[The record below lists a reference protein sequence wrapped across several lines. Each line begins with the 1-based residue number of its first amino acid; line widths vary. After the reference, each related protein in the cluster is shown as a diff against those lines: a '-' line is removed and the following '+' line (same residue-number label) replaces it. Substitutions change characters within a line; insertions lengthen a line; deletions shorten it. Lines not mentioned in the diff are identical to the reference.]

1 MFSRD
6 FFSKK
11 IIHKT
16 SFLLVLVV
24 FTLYPNRASAWGD
37 AIPAA
42 IIKDTM
48 ETIRHTIEGALLGT
62 LKVAAIEVLNSQV
75 MGFVGGA
82 VGSDSKVITNFE
94 DFIDTVAEEEAERI
108 VVNDFLSQSLRG
120 KGSSANYIK
129 IDTNGGIRA
138 DYDAFL
144 RDAILETVRDRKRI
158 SQNDYAECSTSGSD
172 PRKGIEEGDLRAIS
186 CMVASEKNNPIGI
199 SLAAEA
205 AYDAEYQRKA
215 QEQIVKAQS
224 SGYSPAIDKEG
235 NIITPSGSIQNLVD
249 NVTKL
254 GYDTIT
260 GATNPGE
267 FLSGVVVSVVNRSV
281 SNLVQRGVGEVQ
293 GKIRRE
299 IRNVD
304 RKIIGAKNN
313 AERSLGP
320 GAIYIDAALEQ
331 RVKTKKT
338 TAPKI
343 PQTTGP

>member
-1 MFSRD
+1 MSSKNLL
-6 FFSKK
+6 SKK
-11 IIHKT
+11 TIHKA
-16 SFLLVLVV
+16 SFLLLIVI
-24 FTLYPNRASAWGD
+24 FSLYPNRASAWGD

-42 IIKDTM
+42 IIKQTM
-48 ETIRHTIEGALLGT
+48 ETIRRTIEGALLGT

-120 KGSSANYIK
+120 KGSVANYIK
-129 IDTNGGIRA
+129 VDTNGGIRA

-172 PRKGIEEGDLRAIS
+172 PRVAIDEGDLRAIG
-186 CMVASEKNNPIGI
+186 CMLASEKNNPIGI
-199 SLAAEA
+199 SLAAEE
-205 AYDAEYQRKA
+205 AYDVEYQKKS

-224 SGYSPAIDKEG
+224 SGYAPATDKEG
-235 NIITPSGSIQNLVD
+235 NIITPSGSIENLVN
-249 NVTKL
+249 NVTNL
-254 GYDTIT
+254 GSDIIT

-267 FLSGVVVSVVNRSV
+267 FLSGVVVSVVNRTV
-281 SNLVQRGVGEVQ
+281 SNLVQKGVGEVQ

-304 RKIIGAKNN
+304 RKIVGAKND

-320 GAIYIDAALEQ
+320 GAIFIDAALEQ